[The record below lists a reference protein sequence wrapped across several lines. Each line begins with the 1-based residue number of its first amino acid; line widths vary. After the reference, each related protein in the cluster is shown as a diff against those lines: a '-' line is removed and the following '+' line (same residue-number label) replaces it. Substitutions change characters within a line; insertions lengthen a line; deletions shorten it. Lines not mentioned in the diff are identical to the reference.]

1 VADLAATDLAPST
14 VRKTYHLLG
23 KVLAAAVDAGMIAQS
38 PCQRVPLPKVER
50 EEMRF
55 LTPPEIA
62 RLADAIR
69 PSYRA
74 LVLVG
79 AYGGLR
85 IGELAGLRRSRVD
98 LLRGTVV
105 ALWIAAGAN
114 PKEVAARAGH
124 TSVSFTLDRYG
135 HLYPESDAALLDRL
149 DAIYTAGQ
157 RDQDAAVVDLFQER
171 SQAPAPSQNTGDAA
185 GTGPVTVVT
194 SMALLTGEDHQG
206 LATASTL
213 RWGLLL
219 SEP

>member
-1 VADLAATDLAPST
+1 MLLRRYALPRFGNQPLAAIRQREVRAWVADLAATDLALST

-23 KVLAAAVDAGMIAQS
+23 KVLSAAVDAGMITQS
-38 PCQRVPLPKVER
+38 PCQRVPLPTIER

-98 LLRGTVV
+98 LLRGTVEV
-105 ALWIAAGAN
+105 AEIITEVGGRLRVGPQDPRQPPHRRAPPRRGRRAGRPPGNAGPTGRLRVHGAEWWAAAGDRL
-114 PKEVAARAGH
+114 PGSHLAASNEERRAGR
-124 TSVSFTLDRYG
+124 LA
-135 HLYPESDAALLDRL
+135 YP
-149 DAIYTAGQ
+149 
-157 RDQDAAVVDLFQER
+157 
-171 SQAPAPSQNTGDAA
+171 
-185 GTGPVTVVT
+185 
-194 SMALLTGEDHQG
+194 
-206 LATASTL
+206 
-213 RWGLLL
+213 
-219 SEP
+219 